1 MNNTVL
7 SETPGIAVKGIS
19 KKFKGSGVFAV
30 DNLSFECRPG
40 EITGLLGENGA
51 GKTTT
56 LRMLST
62 MLKPTSGSAVI
73 CGHDVEKDPSSV
85 RRSIGVLFGGVTGLY
100 DRLTARENILYFA
113 GLNGVA
119 HEIAV
124 ARLQELSIM
133 LGMTEYI
140 DRRTGTFSTG
150 MLQKTAIARTLI
162 HDPQVLLLDEPAA
175 GLDMG
180 SSRIIYDA
188 INHFREQGKTIIL
201 SSHDIGV
208 ASSLCDR
215 AIILHGGYSVAQGT
229 MDEVTKGFPSL
240 EHAFME
246 YSGYRVHD

>member
-1 MNNTVL
+1 MSNTVL
-7 SETPGIAVKGIS
+7 TETPGIAVKGLS
-19 KKFKGSGVFAV
+19 KRFKGSDVFAV

-62 MLKPTSGSAVI
+62 MIKPTSGSAVI
-73 CGHDVEKDPSSV
+73 CGYDVEKESSLV

-113 GLNGVA
+113 GLNGVTDD
-119 HEIAV
+119 IAV
-124 ARLQELSIM
+124 ARLEELSLM
-133 LGMTEYI
+133 LDMTEYI

-150 MLQKTAIARTLI
+150 MLQKTAIARTLV
-162 HDPQVLLLDEPAA
+162 HDPRVLLLDEPAA

-188 INHFREQGKTIIL
+188 INHYRNQGKTVIL

-208 ASSLCDR
+208 ASALCDN
-215 AIILHGGYSVAQGT
+215 AVILHGGRSVAQGT
-229 MDEVTKGFPSL
+229 MDEVIKGFSSL
-240 EHAFME
+240 EDAFVE
-246 YSGYRVHD
+246 YTENRIHN

>member
-1 MNNTVL
+1 MSNTVL
-7 SETPGIAVKGIS
+7 SETQGIAVKALS
-19 KKFKGSGVFAV
+19 KKFKGSDVYAV
-30 DNLSFECRPG
+30 DTLTFVCRPG

-62 MLKPTSGSAVI
+62 MIKPTSGSAVI
-73 CGHDVEKDPSSV
+73 CGHDVEKESSHV

-113 GLNGVA
+113 GLNGVSDD
-119 HEIAV
+119 IAV
-124 ARLQELSIM
+124 ARLEELSLM
-133 LGMTEYI
+133 LDMTEYI

-150 MLQKTAIARTLI
+150 MLQKTAIARTLV

-188 INHFREQGKTIIL
+188 IKHYRNHGKTVIL

-208 ASSLCDR
+208 ASALCDN
-215 AIILHGGYSVAQGT
+215 AIILHGGRSVAQGT
-229 MDEVTKGFPSL
+229 IEEVIKGFSSL
-240 EHAFME
+240 ENAFIE
-246 YSGYRVHD
+246 YTENRGHC